1 MPHVFVDRISS
12 LACIGLAMAKNC
24 CCDSVAEEWMTQVK
38 RLVDCIR
45 TACPKIEAV
54 ALSISAL
61 CFEFPVL
68 INHGADA
75 ADPWA
80 VASWVTGPRHGI
92 WKHLCFLLG
101 TVAGDF
107 PFQAGSHRLTCSLL
121 FFLHGLA
128 AYYYFY
134 SCKLSFS
141 LLPSSL
147 AAGATLSDSCVSPLI
162 ADVILMMNLRC
173 NSWLI
178 CTDVSAI
185 RVLDSLMVWFNHGA
199 LGENMLSWVTRSDQE
214 LTWFALHSLPAPFCF
229 CFLMY
234 DCMTSKTE
242 TTEHVWKQARG
253 EVRVTLWNWHVTC
266 CVSGWYLV
274 PIYYLCGSW
283 R

>member
-1 MPHVFVDRISS
+1 MDDTSQTPCWLHPHCLPQNWSCCPINQCPLLRVSS
-12 LACIGLAMAKNC
+12 LNKSWSGCSWPVSSGFM
-24 CCDSVAEEWMTQVK
+24 SY
-38 RLVDCIR
+38 R
-45 TACPKIEAV
+45 
-54 ALSISAL
+54 SAPWNMKT
-61 CFEFPVL
+61 FVFPVGHSGWRL
-68 INHGADA
+68 SFPGRLPPSHMFTVHFYFFYMGL
-75 ADPWA
+75 
-80 VASWVTGPRHGI
+80 RH
-92 WKHLCFLLG
+92 
-101 TVAGDF
+101 
-107 PFQAGSHRLTCSLL
+107 
-121 FFLHGLA
+121 A
-128 AYYYFY
+128 AYYYFH

-266 CVSGWYLV
+266 CVSGWYLA
-274 PIYYLCGSW
+274 
-283 R
+283 